1 MNVSELYKLTIW
13 VSKEIEAAQIPSLYQ
28 ALQQIL
34 QQNSQSSS
42 KQPFEAQK
50 DSLIKAL
57 EQVDLASLTKD
68 QLAFLRELGIAEAV
82 GDDGANAI
90 EDVLYKNVIDLATAA
105 QKTQLI
111 YQEVAEGLA
120 KSNQIKV
127 GLTGIVSSEQYE
139 LDNEILMRVTFT
151 GQAKMGNIKDFKT
164 WGNAWYDIGRGI
176 ALAHGTSP
184 EDIKIVGATTG
195 SIIIELAVVASIAT
209 TASGIILAALKV
221 AEKVLDIKKK
231 AEEIRGLKLTNE
243 KLAKD
248 LDEAAD
254 TEKEKGIEEITVTMI
269 KKLSIKKTGE
279 GDKVK
284 ALETSIKNLVN
295 FIEQGGEVDFIM
307 PESGI
312 EEGDEEPSNKEL
324 RVAFQEI
331 RRLEEKIALI
341 EHKKA
346 D

>member
-1 MNVSELYKLTIW
+1 M
-13 VSKEIEAAQIPSLYQ
+13 
-28 ALQQIL
+28 
-34 QQNSQSSS
+34 
-42 KQPFEAQK
+42 
-50 DSLIKAL
+50 
-57 EQVDLASLTKD
+57 
-68 QLAFLRELGIAEAV
+68 
-82 GDDGANAI
+82 
-90 EDVLYKNVIDLATAA
+90 
-105 QKTQLI
+105 
-111 YQEVAEGLA
+111 
-120 KSNQIKV
+120 
-127 GLTGIVSSEQYE
+127 SSEQYE

-164 WGNAWYDIGRGI
+164 WDNPWYDIGRGI

-231 AEEIRGLKLTNE
+231 AEEIRGLKLTND

-254 TEKEKGIEEITVTMI
+254 TEKAKGIEEITVTMI

-295 FIEQGGEVDFIM
+295 LL
-307 PESGI
+307 S
-312 EEGDEEPSNKEL
+312 
-324 RVAFQEI
+324 
-331 RRLEEKIALI
+331 
-341 EHKKA
+341 KA
-346 D
+346 VK

>member
-1 MNVSELYKLTIW
+1 M
-13 VSKEIEAAQIPSLYQ
+13 
-28 ALQQIL
+28 
-34 QQNSQSSS
+34 
-42 KQPFEAQK
+42 
-50 DSLIKAL
+50 

-68 QLAFLRELGIAEAV
+68 QLAFLHELGIAEAV
-82 GDDGANAI
+82 GDDGPNAI

-127 GLTGIVSSEQYE
+127 GLTGVVSSEQYE

-151 GQAKMGNIKDFKT
+151 GQAKMGNIKDFKN

-195 SIIIELAVVASIAT
+195 SIIIELTVVASIAT

-231 AEEIRGLKLTNE
+231 AEEIRGLKLTND

-254 TEKEKGIEEITVTMI
+254 TEKAKGIEEITVTMI

-279 GDKVK
+279 GDKVE
-284 ALETSIKNLVN
+284 ALETSIMNLVN